1 MDILAA
7 EVCIGIRAPLVDR
20 FFGGFGW
27 DQAVATLADQIA
39 STDMSQGISDLK
51 VVFRFE
57 KLHQSPL

>member
-27 DQAVATLADQIA
+27 DQAVATLADQIV